1 MSEMTA
7 TRLAKAATLVMLAA
21 GWTVAAWLLWQT
33 SVPESL
39 RLAHVDLDDEFS
51 ASVLRRSARY
61 DGFLRWAYDA
71 WPADPMRDARHT
83 AWPAGDTYMVY
94 PGGESSVRFEKLRE
108 GIVDFE
114 KIRVLRAMFTGSADP
129 QVQRLMGE
137 LGQLLDS
144 IGTARD
150 TDEAR
155 AMEAL
160 SAGTRA
166 IAALSE
172 AAP

>member
-1 MSEMTA
+1 
-7 TRLAKAATLVMLAA
+7 
-21 GWTVAAWLLWQT
+21 
-33 SVPESL
+33 
-39 RLAHVDLDDEFS
+39 
-51 ASVLRRSARY
+51 
-61 DGFLRWAYDA
+61 
-71 WPADPMRDARHT
+71 
-83 AWPAGDTYMVY
+83 MVY

-114 KIRVLRAMFTGSADP
+114 KIRVLRAMFAGSADP